1 MKKSFLAVVFWLVSS
16 VALAQIDTSV
26 EEKLHVYGAK
36 NPYVSSDLIVVDS
49 DSKLE
54 VKPATLLK
62 VSKQGELSI
71 RVEDKDRNVLKTEDI
86 LKEVSKVKSEVDAA
100 TVESTYL
107 FLKQGKY
114 WIYLEQK
121 EQIDLNGRK
130 VNLTTD
136 TKQIVVEV
144 KAVTPTPDPGPT
156 PGPTPDVNPDNSWFN
171 EPGFKVLIIVE
182 DRDLTKLSREEQIIL
197 RSKEVRDAL
206 NATCVKGPDGT
217 TPEWRVLDQN
227 TVFPQNC
234 SSLWCKGLQRP
245 RSELPWII
253 INNNGIVYEGPLPDT
268 VQELLALL
276 NSKKG

>member
-1 MKKSFLAVVFWLVSS
+1 MKKIILSAIFWLMSS
-16 VALAQIDTSV
+16 VALAQINASV

-36 NPYVSSDLIVVDS
+36 NPYVSSDLIVIDS

-54 VKPATLLK
+54 IKPATLLK
-62 VSKQGELSI
+62 VKKQGELSI
-71 RVEDKDRNVLKTEDI
+71 RVEDKDRNVLNTADV
-86 LKEVSKVKSEVDAA
+86 LKEVNQVKSETDSS
-100 TVESTYL
+100 TTESTYL
-107 FLKQGKY
+107 FLMQGKY
-114 WIYLEQK
+114 WLYLEQK
-121 EQIDLNGRK
+121 ELIDLNGRK

-136 TKQIVVEV
+136 TKQVVVEV
-144 KAVTPTPDPGPT
+144 KAVTPGPAPGPT

-182 DRDLTKLSREEQIIL
+182 DRDLTKLSREEQVIL
-197 RSKEVRDAL
+197 RSKEVRDTL
-206 NATCVKGPDGT
+206 NAICVKGPDGT

-253 INNNGIVYEGPLPDT
+253 INNNGIVYEGPLPNT
-268 VQELLALL
+268 IQELLTLL